1 MIHSKIGTAAAL
13 TALLAAAHPARAQ
26 ADLQGVW
33 AIAKPTPALLTNA
46 GTLPPLT
53 KAGLDIY
60 QQNQAALAKGDRRSW
75 DPVAKCK
82 PPGEPRTYTEMN
94 WPFELFQSKNRIDF
108 LFQWNRLDRA
118 IPVLAKQIDDP
129 DEPFYFGQSVAQWEG
144 KTLKVE
150 VENIKPNTF
159 LDDAGL
165 PHSDNLTIVE
175 TWRLRDPDTLV
186 GTFHF
191 VDPTIYSSAWDATM
205 IFKRQPA
212 GTRIKEDS
220 CTDRTHSNDY
230 ATIDN
235 AIVR

>member
-1 MIHSKIGTAAAL
+1 MMRSMIKTTVACA
-13 TALLAAAHPARAQ
+13 ALLAAAHPAWAE
-26 ADLQGVW
+26 ADLEGVW
-33 AIAKPTPALLTNA
+33 KIATSTPALLTDQ

-53 KAGLDIY
+53 KAGLEIY
-60 QQNQAALAKGDRRSW
+60 NQNQAAIAKGDRRSW

-94 WPFELFQSKNRIDF
+94 WPFELFQSKDRIDF

-118 IPVLAKQIDDP
+118 IPIMDKQIDDP
-129 DEPFYFGQSVAQWEG
+129 DEPFYFGQSVAQWDG
-144 KTLKVE
+144 NVLKVE

-165 PHSDNLTIVE
+165 PHSDDLTIDE

-191 VDPTIYSSAWDATM
+191 VDPTIYSSPWDATLV
-205 IFKRQPA
+205 FKRQPA
-212 GTRIKEDS
+212 GTRVLEDS
-220 CTDRTHSNDY
+220 CTDRTNSNDY

-235 AIVR
+235 SLVK

>member
-1 MIHSKIGTAAAL
+1 MRSIIKTGAAL
-13 TALLAAAHPARAQ
+13 SALLAIARPAWAQ

-33 AIAKPTPALLTNA
+33 AIAKPTPALLTTS
-46 GTLPPLT
+46 GKLPPLT
-53 KAGLDIY
+53 PMGRAIY
-60 QQNQAALAKGDRRSW
+60 DQNQAAIAKGDRRSW

-118 IPVLAKQIDDP
+118 IPVLAKQVDDP
-129 DEPFYFGQSVAQWEG
+129 DAPFYFGQSVAQWHG
-144 KTLKVE
+144 SVLKVE
-150 VENIKPNTF
+150 VINIKPNTF

-165 PHSDNLTIVE
+165 PHSDDLTINE
-175 TWRLRDPDTLV
+175 TWRLRNPNTLV

-191 VDPTIYSSAWDATM
+191 TDPTVYRKPWDATLT
-205 IFKRQPA
+205 FQRQPA
-212 GTRIKEDS
+212 GTRIVEDS
-220 CTDRTHSNDY
+220 CTDRTNSNDY

-235 AIVR
+235 SLVK